1 MKIAIFIEKN
11 PVTGKLRDVTTELSA
26 KASALVE
33 PYGGEVI
40 GMFAGDELPVN
51 CNDLFLSGLNRL
63 ISFREKRLMDSHTI
77 AIKNIIEKMIL
88 SEDPDIVLFGATS
101 LGREIAPLI
110 SSSLK
115 AGLTADC
122 THLYIDDFKD
132 KGKILYQVRP
142 AFGGNILATIISPDS
157 RPVMSTVREG
167 VMKVPEGMSKNEIRS
182 EEFEMSLQDNW
193 FINDFLKIL
202 PKENKV
208 HFNRSDIIVAGG
220 AGVGTREN
228 FKLLSDLADMLGA
241 ELGGSRAA
249 VDSGYIDKSRQIG
262 QTGAVVRPKLYI
274 AFGISGSIQHRAGM
288 DESSKIIAVNSD
300 PNAPIF
306 DISHFG
312 IVEDMKMVIPVMMR
326 YLKED
331 LNG

>member
-1 MKIAIFIEKN
+1 MKIAVFIEKN
-11 PVTGKLRDVTTELSA
+11 PLTGELRDVASELCA

-33 PYGGEVI
+33 PFKGEVI
-40 GMFAGDELPVN
+40 GLFTGDELPVN
-51 CNDLFLSGLNRL
+51 YETLFAIGMNRL
-63 ISFREKRLMDSHTI
+63 IYLRDKRLVDSHTI
-77 AIKNIIEKMIL
+77 AIKNIIENMVK
-88 SEDPDIVLFGATS
+88 SVDPDIVLFGATS
-101 LGREIAPLI
+101 LGREVAPLI

-167 VMKVPEGMSKNEIRS
+167 VMKIPENMKKNEVLS
-182 EEFEMSLQDNW
+182 EGFETEVDDSW
-193 FINDFLKIL
+193 FINDFLKKL
-202 PKENKV
+202 RKERKV
-208 HFNRSDIIVAGG
+208 NFNRSDIIIAGG
-220 AGVGTREN
+220 AGVGSKEN
-228 FKLLSDLADMLGA
+228 FELLRDLADMLGA

-249 VDSGYIDKSRQIG
+249 VDSGFVDKARQIG
-262 QTGAVVRPKLYI
+262 QTGAVVRPKLYL

-288 DESSKIIAVNSD
+288 DESAKIIAINTD
-300 PNAPIF
+300 PEAPIF

-312 IVEDMKMVIPVMMR
+312 IVEDIKTVVPVMIR

>member
-1 MKIAIFIEKN
+1 MKVAVFIERN
-11 PVTGKLRDVTTELSA
+11 PITGELRDVSSELCA
-26 KASALVE
+26 KASTLVE
-33 PYGGEVI
+33 PVNGEVI
-40 GMFAGDELPVN
+40 GLFAGDELPVN
-51 CNDLFLSGLNRL
+51 YESLFSAGMNRL
-63 ISFREKRLMDSHTI
+63 IYFRDKRLVDSHTI
-77 AIKNIIEKMIL
+77 AIKNIIEQMVK

-122 THLYIDDFKD
+122 THLYIDEFKD
-132 KGKILYQVRP
+132 KGRILFQVRP

-157 RPVMSTVREG
+157 TPVMSTVREG
-167 VMKVPEGMSKNEIRS
+167 VMKVPENMKKNEVRS
-182 EEFEMSLQDNW
+182 ESFEIEADDNW
-193 FINDFLKIL
+193 FINDFLKKL
-202 PKENKV
+202 RKERKV
-208 HFNRSDIIVAGG
+208 NFNRSDIIIAGG
-220 AGVGTREN
+220 AGVGSKEN
-228 FKLLSDLADMLGA
+228 FELLRDLADMLGA

-249 VDSGYIDKSRQIG
+249 VDSGFVDKARQIG
-262 QTGAVVRPKLYI
+262 QTGAVVRPKLYL

-288 DESSKIIAVNSD
+288 DESAKIIAINTD
-300 PNAPIF
+300 PEAPIF

-312 IVEDMKMVIPVMMR
+312 IVEDIKTVIPVMIR

>member
-11 PVTGKLRDVTTELSA
+11 PVTGKLRDVTAELSA

-33 PYGGEVI
+33 PFGGEVV
-40 GMFAGDELPVN
+40 GLFAGDELPAN
-51 CNDLFLSGLNRL
+51 CDDLFSSGMNRL
-63 ISFREKRLMDSHTI
+63 ILFREKRLMDSHTI

-101 LGREIAPLI
+101 LGREVAPLI

-167 VMKVPEGMSKNEIRS
+167 VMKVPESMKNNEIKY
-182 EEFEMSLQDNW
+182 EDFEMILQDNW

-202 PKENKV
+202 QKENKV
-208 HFNRSDIIVAGG
+208 RFNKSDIIVAGG
-220 AGVGTREN
+220 AGVGTKEN

-288 DESSKIIAVNSD
+288 DESAKIIAVNSD
-300 PNAPIF
+300 PKAPIF

-312 IVEDMKMVIPVMMR
+312 IVEDMKTVIPVMMR

>member
-1 MKIAIFIEKN
+1 MKIAVFIEKN
-11 PVTGKLRDVTTELSA
+11 PVTGVLRDVNRELCA

-33 PYGGEVI
+33 PFKGEVI
-40 GMFAGDELPVN
+40 GMFAGDVLPV
-51 CNDLFLSGLNRL
+51 DHKSLFAAGLNRM
-63 ISFREKRLMDSHTI
+63 ISLTDKRLKYSHTI
-77 AIKNIIEKMIL
+77 VFSKVIEKMIL

-101 LGREIAPLI
+101 MGREVAPLV

-132 KGKILYQVRP
+132 KGEILYQVRP

-167 VMKVPEGMSKNEIRS
+167 VMKVPEKVKKNREK
-182 EEFEMSLQDNW
+182 FDDFKMDLDDNW
-193 FINDFLKIL
+193 FMNDFLKSFT
-202 PKENKV
+202 KERKV
-208 HFNRSDIIVAGG
+208 NFNRSDIIIAGG
-220 AGVGTREN
+220 AGVGSREN
-228 FKLLSDLADMLGA
+228 FELLQNLADMLGA

-262 QTGAVVRPKLYI
+262 QTGAVVRPKLYL

-288 DESSKIIAVNSD
+288 DESSKIIAVNID
-300 PNAPIF
+300 PEAPIF
-306 DISHFG
+306 GISHFG
-312 IVEDMKMVIPVMMR
+312 IVEDMKTVIPVMMR

-331 LNG
+331 LSG

>member
-11 PVTGKLRDVTTELSA
+11 PVTGKLREVTEELSA

-33 PYGGEVI
+33 PFGGEVV

-51 CNDLFLSGLNRL
+51 CTDLFSSGLNRL
-63 ISFREKRLMDSHTI
+63 ITFREKRLRDSHPI
-77 AIKNIIEKMIL
+77 AIKNVIEKMIL

-101 LGREIAPLI
+101 LGREVAPLI

-167 VMKVPEGMSKNEIRS
+167 VMKVPEEMTKNEIRS
-182 EEFEMSLQDNW
+182 EDFEMSLQDNW
-193 FINDFLKIL
+193 FINDLLKIL
-202 PKENKV
+202 PKDKKV
-208 HFNRSDIIVAGG
+208 NFNRSDIIVAGG
-220 AGVGTREN
+220 AGVGTKEN

-300 PNAPIF
+300 PKAPIF

-312 IVEDMKMVIPVMMR
+312 IVEDMKTVIPVMMR

>member
-11 PVTGKLRDVTTELSA
+11 PVTGKLRDVTAELSA
-26 KASALVE
+26 KASSLVE
-33 PYGGEVI
+33 PFGGEVV
-40 GMFAGDELPVN
+40 GMFAGDEFPVN
-51 CNDLFLSGLNRL
+51 SDDLFSSGLNRL
-63 ISFREKRLMDSHTI
+63 VSFREKRLMDSHTI

-88 SEDPDIVLFGATS
+88 SEDPEIVLFGATS
-101 LGREIAPLI
+101 LGREVAPLI

-167 VMKVPEGMSKNEIRS
+167 VMKVSENMNKNENRS
-182 EEFEMSLQDNW
+182 EDFEMTLQDDW

-202 PKENKV
+202 PKEKKV

-228 FKLLSDLADMLGA
+228 FKLLRDLADMLGA

-262 QTGAVVRPKLYI
+262 QTGEVVRPKLYI

-300 PNAPIF
+300 PKAPIF

-312 IVEDMKMVIPVMMR
+312 IVEDLKTVIPVMMR